1 MGAMKYV
8 PGDMRRKEM
17 LYMGR
22 FFENFSCKIKKD
34 ENRSSYD
41 ASHSRQSTFNPPLC
55 ASAEGILFSPVG

>member
-1 MGAMKYV
+1 
-8 PGDMRRKEM
+8 M